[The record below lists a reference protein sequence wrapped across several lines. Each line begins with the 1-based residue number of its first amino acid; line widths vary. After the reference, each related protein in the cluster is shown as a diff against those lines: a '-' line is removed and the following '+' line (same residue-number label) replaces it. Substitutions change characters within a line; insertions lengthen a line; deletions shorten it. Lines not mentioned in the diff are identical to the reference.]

1 MESRTGESRAGPDL
15 HTLPPNLPVPVDDG
29 ACDHL
34 PGSPVPSIRLQSTAG
49 RWIEL
54 GEIAARP
61 AVLFFYPRTGEAGKP
76 AGPEWD
82 AIPGARGCTPQ
93 SCGFRDLYREFTELG
108 AAVYGVSTQDTAYQ
122 REFVERNHVPFEMLS
137 DHDLSLTRALRL
149 PTFEYP
155 VERGGPSTLIKR
167 MAWFV
172 DRGRVERIWY
182 PVFPPDRNAET
193 VLGWLHERARILA
206 GDHNEVRPG

>member
-1 MESRTGESRAGPDL
+1 MDPVHA
-15 HTLPPNLPVPVDDG
+15 LPPNLPAPADDG

-34 PGSPVPSIRLQSTAG
+34 PGSRVASVRLASTGGGVVDLAEVAQ
-49 RWIEL
+49 RST
-54 GEIAARP
+54 
-61 AVLFFYPRTGEAGKP
+61 VFFFYPRTGEPGKA

-93 SCGFRDLYREFTELG
+93 SCGFRDLHREFTKL
-108 AAVYGVSTQDTAYQ
+108 AVSVFGISTQETGYQ
-122 REFVERNHVPFEMLS
+122 REFVTRNHVPFELLS

-155 VERGGPSTLIKR
+155 VERGGPTTLIKR

-172 DRGRVERIWY
+172 ERGSIEKVWY

-193 VLGWLHERARILA
+193 VLAWLRERGRVLEFGRGEVKLA
-206 GDHNEVRPG
+206 